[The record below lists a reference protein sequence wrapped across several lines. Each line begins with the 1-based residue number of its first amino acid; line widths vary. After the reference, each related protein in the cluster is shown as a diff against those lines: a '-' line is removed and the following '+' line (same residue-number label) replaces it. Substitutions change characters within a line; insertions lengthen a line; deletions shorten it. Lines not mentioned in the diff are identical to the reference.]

1 MLRRL
6 ASVGVVSLGV
16 MCMAIRPHEAPPPP
30 PPAKLPPPPVV
41 PTAKK
46 VVNTPRAAPPPGS
59 AAPAPPSAAPSA
71 APPTAPAPNS
81 VEAARQGVVVL
92 ERQGKPLALGMVLEA
107 DGRIVSALS

>member
-30 PPAKLPPPPVV
+30 PSAKLPAPPPPSAKPPAPPPPVV
-41 PTAKK
+41 PTANK
-46 VVNTPRAAPPPGS
+46 VVKTPPVAPPLAS
-59 AAPAPPSAAPSA
+59 ATPPSAAPPA
-71 APPTAPAPNS
+71 ATAPNS

-92 ERQGKPLALGMVLEA
+92 ERQGKPLALGVVLDS
-107 DGRIVSALS
+107 DG